1 MLLDCHTTLL
11 SRYGYFGRLFVCIH
25 GDSNSSALGCVSPSG
40 MIFEREKTNWQEYV
54 PSFIM
59 NLAKMIV
66 PVNLLLASGASI
78 VFKIYRI
85 FWYNSTLEFNFTNFL
100 YHFEVTIPYFKSSG
114 ILSSQDRPLSTNVY
128 SPNLIVAV
136 IWVVL
141 PCKSNTSATFDTHCL
156 LVRLNRMV
164 FLPGTGFLPL
174 YFLAKF
180 NTSMSRDAKSTLGI
194 QFIRPTLTLESSGDK
209 LLWGSF

>member
-1 MLLDCHTTLL
+1 
-11 SRYGYFGRLFVCIH
+11 
-25 GDSNSSALGCVSPSG
+25 
-40 MIFEREKTNWQEYV
+40 
-54 PSFIM
+54 M

-128 SPNLIVAV
+128 GPNLIVAV
-136 IWVVL
+136 I
-141 PCKSNTSATFDTHCL
+141 
-156 LVRLNRMV
+156 
-164 FLPGTGFLPL
+164 
-174 YFLAKF
+174 
-180 NTSMSRDAKSTLGI
+180 
-194 QFIRPTLTLESSGDK
+194 
-209 LLWGSF
+209 